1 MGRALSPLLDSC
13 VLIDALAGI
22 SAARDYVRGVRGAA
36 ISQVTWMEVLVGAV
50 GVEEERTVR
59 SFLGAF
65 EVFSLDDAVAEEA
78 VLLRRVRRLKLPD
91 AIIFATARVHGRD
104 LATRNTRDF
113 AEGEPGITVPYRLS

>member
-1 MGRALSPLLDSC
+1 
-13 VLIDALAGI
+13 
-22 SAARDYVRGVRGAA
+22 
-36 ISQVTWMEVLVGAV
+36 MEVLVGAV
-50 GVEEERTVR
+50 GVGEERTVR

-65 EVFSLDDAVAEEA
+65 EVLSLDDAVAEEA

-91 AIIFATARVHGRD
+91 AIIFATDRVHGRD